1 MDTLP
6 AEEACDGVDNDCDGA
21 VDEGCPCTAGQT
33 QGCGSEFA
41 IAPCSAGT
49 QTCGTDGT
57 WSSCEGAIG
66 PSAESCGTGDGD
78 GIDNDCDGTVDEGCT
93 CVPEPEVCSDGV
105 DNDCD
110 GTVDEAACTLSSG
123 IDGGM
128 DGGDPIP
135 PGCGPTPASLC
146 DLDAC
151 TTTLWTRPRELS
163 GYAAELA
170 SRGSAAPIHGVRLLP
185 EVDRAVLVFSDGAFD
200 GTYHDAD
207 RWLIWDL
214 ASGNKLGAVDTGS
227 VRLTEGPGSG
237 EGEFV
242 ALAPGH
248 DRLLGLGLD
257 SADGRWKLVVIRL
270 DGTVDR
276 KVAMLTD
283 VGGSDSAWPTAVW
296 SDGSRVG
303 IIYAE
308 GTRGE
313 PSTYRSSVRRLAW
326 PSLAREGSDIALS
339 AVSGNRVV
347 GRDGQLV
354 IAGRG
359 SSAAYVI
366 DLDSG
371 TSHEYDIGF
380 APAGSIINFRGT
392 GFTHEIDGRG
402 RYVVCGKTSSSS
414 TTDLLNCSIG
424 ALSGMRFQHKT
435 IVASVSNIGG
445 LSALS
450 VNCGQIRLLHRTRSF
465 TLDGEYLGLIDDQP
479 IWSPYFLLATQAA
492 ADGWLVLTETYTVD
506 GPSLMLSRS
515 GCAETS
521 ECGGAVS
528 QDELWSRLLM
538 KACDCNS
545 DATRC
550 YFAHSNQ
557 VMNPRFPRS
566 MPEQLFPDSCLAAVE
581 AGEGG
586 CVMRNGNGA
595 YRLPLVCL
603 DAVPL

>member
-1 MDTLP
+1 VTRSCGSDVGRCIAGTEVCSGGVFGSCVGEVTP
-6 AEEACDGVDNDCDGA
+6 VGETCNGVDDDCDGVTDEDLSRGCGSDVGVCVAGVQACVGGRFGACVGEVLPGTELCDGVLDEDCDGA

-57 WSSCEGAIG
+57 WSACEGAIG

-78 GIDNDCDGTVDEGCT
+78 GVDNDCDGTVDEGCT

-237 EGEFV
+237 EGEPV
-242 ALAPGH
+242 KQLC
-248 DRLLGLGLD
+248 
-257 SADGRWKLVVIRL
+257 
-270 DGTVDR
+270 
-276 KVAMLTD
+276 
-283 VGGSDSAWPTAVW
+283 
-296 SDGSRVG
+296 
-303 IIYAE
+303 
-308 GTRGE
+308 
-313 PSTYRSSVRRLAW
+313 
-326 PSLAREGSDIALS
+326 
-339 AVSGNRVV
+339 VSPPP
-347 GRDGQLV
+347 Q
-354 IAGRG
+354 
-359 SSAAYVI
+359 
-366 DLDSG
+366 
-371 TSHEYDIGF
+371 
-380 APAGSIINFRGT
+380 
-392 GFTHEIDGRG
+392 
-402 RYVVCGKTSSSS
+402 KQSSSI
-414 TTDLLNCSIG
+414 C
-424 ALSGMRFQHKT
+424 
-435 IVASVSNIGG
+435 
-445 LSALS
+445 
-450 VNCGQIRLLHRTRSF
+450 
-465 TLDGEYLGLIDDQP
+465 P
-479 IWSPYFLLATQAA
+479 SP
-492 ADGWLVLTETYTVD
+492 
-506 GPSLMLSRS
+506 SS
-515 GCAETS
+515 
-521 ECGGAVS
+521 
-528 QDELWSRLLM
+528 
-538 KACDCNS
+538 
-545 DATRC
+545 
-550 YFAHSNQ
+550 
-557 VMNPRFPRS
+557 S
-566 MPEQLFPDSCLAAVE
+566 MP
-581 AGEGG
+581 
-586 CVMRNGNGA
+586 
-595 YRLPLVCL
+595 LPHSS
-603 DAVPL
+603 